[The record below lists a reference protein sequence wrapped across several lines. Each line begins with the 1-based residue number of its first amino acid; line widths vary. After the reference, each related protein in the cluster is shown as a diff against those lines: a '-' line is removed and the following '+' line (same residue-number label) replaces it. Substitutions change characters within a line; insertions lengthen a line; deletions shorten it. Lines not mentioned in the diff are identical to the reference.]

1 MWKAKIY
8 IETTLK
14 GPTVKDGAYGAILEF
29 IKKDGTPVTKE
40 VYGVEKETTQHRSA
54 LLAIIKALACF
65 NKGRCEIEIVLS
77 NVFICNAIAQGRPE
91 QWDRQEWK
99 NTKDQEVAHKNLWQ
113 QFLEAAKKHEIKVT
127 HRKTHEYSKIMVVE
141 MRKKLAESQETLGKK
156 GI

>member
-40 VYGVEKETTQHRSA
+40 IYGVEKETTQHRST
-54 LLAIIKALACF
+54 LLAVIAALGCF
-65 NKGRCEIEIVLS
+65 DKGRCEIEIILG
-77 NVFICNAIAQGRPE
+77 NVFVYNAITQERPE
-91 QWDRQEWK
+91 QWQRQEWK
-99 NTKDQEVAHKNLWQ
+99 NTKDQEVSHKNLWQ
-113 QFLEAAKKHEIKVT
+113 QFLEGANKHEIKMSYQ
-127 HRKTHEYSKIMVVE
+127 KTHEYSKFMVAE
-141 MRKKLAESQETLGKK
+141 MRKKLRESQETLGEK